1 MVVANDLSSKIIP
14 RVLIVSRRTLR
25 KNKYV
30 DFVGEY
36 HLDLIVSSG
45 AVPVIVPRVNGI
57 HSMLHSFEPIHGVLL
72 CEGEDVDPSLYAD
85 AESSSGL
92 SPEEMDEIRKVHA
105 EDMTID
111 REKDSIE
118 LTLARLCLERNIPFL
133 GICRGSQILN
143 VAAGGTL
150 YQDIDK
156 EVMTTSRTKH
166 IDYDNY
172 DGHRHE
178 ARIVEETPLHKW
190 FEEMD
195 IMVNSYHHQG
205 VKRLG
210 QRFVPM
216 AYAPDGLIEG
226 FYDPDRYDP
235 EEGQFLMGLQFHP
248 ERMRLSGSDEFDYPG
263 CALVYQEFVKA
274 VTAFQKKQVNVGE
287 MEMKRKTKT
296 LVKSFSQTEFLEAN
310 TVLSKQQENRLKQ
323 MGATVRNSCVY
334 MKRMK
339 RKEEQERAMD
349 KLSAE
354 RLSDL
359 VSFHH
364 MMARLC
370 SDAIK
375 RKLLEPTDRTIE
387 FSSFLNY

>member
-1 MVVANDLSSKIIP
+1 MVVANDNDLSTSKILH

-25 KNKYV
+25 KNKFV

-36 HLDLIVSSG
+36 HLDLIVSNG
-45 AVPVIVPRVNGI
+45 AVPVIVPRVSGI
-57 HSMLHSFEPIHGVLL
+57 HSMLKSFEPIHGVLL

-85 AESSSGL
+85 AEQQGL
-92 SPEEMDEIRKVHA
+92 SQEDMEEIRSLHA
-105 EDMTID
+105 SDTAID
-111 REKDSIE
+111 IEKDSIE
-118 LTLARLCLERNIPFL
+118 LTLAKLCLERNIPFL

-156 EVMTTSRTKH
+156 EIGTTTKH

-172 DGHRHE
+172 DDHRHE
-178 ARIVEETPLHKW
+178 ARVVEETPLHKW
-190 FEEMD
+190 FDEMD
-195 IMVNSYHHQG
+195 QIMVNSYHHQA

-210 QRFVPM
+210 ERFVPM

-226 FYDPDRYDP
+226 FYDPKGYNP
-235 EEGQFLMGLQFHP
+235 EEGRFLVGLQFHP
-248 ERMRLSGSDEFDYPG
+248 ERMRLSGGSDEFDYPG
-263 CALVYQEFVKA
+263 CATAYQEFVKA
-274 VTAFQKKQVNVGE
+274 VTAFQKKQLEAAEIV
-287 MEMKRKTKT
+287 MELKTKKKR
-296 LVKSFSQTEFLEAN
+296 LVKSFSMAELLEASN
-310 TVLSKQQENRLKQ
+310 TALSKKQENRLKQ

-334 MKRMK
+334 MKR
-339 RKEEQERAMD
+339 KEVQERAMD
-349 KLSAE
+349 KLSAD

-359 VSFHH
+359 LSFHR

-375 RKLLEPTDRTIE
+375 RKLLEVEPTET
-387 FSSFLNY
+387 

>member
-1 MVVANDLSSKIIP
+1 MVVVANDLSSTTLP
-14 RVLIVSRRTLR
+14 RVLVVSRRTLR
-25 KNKYV
+25 KNKFV

-36 HLDLIVSSG
+36 HLDLIVSHG
-45 AVPVIVPRVNGI
+45 AVPVIVPRVSGI
-57 HSMLHSFEPIHGVLL
+57 HPMLRSFEPIHGVLL

-85 AESSSGL
+85 KELLPGL
-92 SPEEMDEIRKVHA
+92 SQEDMDEIRTLHA
-105 EDMTID
+105 SDTTID

-118 LTLARLCLERNIPFL
+118 LSLAKLCLERNIPFL

-156 EVMTTSRTKH
+156 EVGTSTKH
-166 IDYDNY
+166 IDYNNY
-172 DGHRHE
+172 DEYRHE
-178 ARIVEETPLHKW
+178 ARLVEETPLREW
-190 FEEMD
+190 FDEMD
-195 IMVNSYHHQG
+195 QIMVNSYHHQG
-205 VKRLG
+205 VKRLAE
-210 QRFVPM
+210 RFAPM

-226 FYDPDRYDP
+226 FYDPNRYDP
-235 EEGQFLMGLQFHP
+235 EEGRFLMGLQFHP
-248 ERMRLSGSDEFDYPG
+248 ERMRLSDDEFDYPG
-263 CALVYQEFVKA
+263 CVSVYKEFVKA
-274 VTAFQKKQVNVGE
+274 VTAFQKKQLDAAE
-287 MEMKRKTKT
+287 MVKKKKKT
-296 LVKSFSQTEFLEAN
+296 LVKSFSGAELLEVN

-349 KLSAE
+349 KLSTE

-359 VSFHH
+359 LSFHN

-370 SDAIK
+370 SDAIN
-375 RKLLEPTDRTIE
+375 RKLLEPDH
-387 FSSFLNY
+387 

>member
-1 MVVANDLSSKIIP
+1 MVVANDNDLLTSKILP

-25 KNKYV
+25 KNKFV

-36 HLDLIVSSG
+36 HLDLIVSNG
-45 AVPVIVPRVNGI
+45 AVPVIVPRVSGI
-57 HSMLHSFEPIHGVLL
+57 HSMLKSFEPIHGVLL

-85 AESSSGL
+85 DAEEQQQGL
-92 SPEEMDEIRKVHA
+92 SQEDIDEIRTLHA
-105 EDMTID
+105 SDTAID

-118 LTLARLCLERNIPFL
+118 LTLAKLCLERNIPFL

-156 EVMTTSRTKH
+156 ELGTETKH

-172 DGHRHE
+172 DEHRHE
-178 ARIVEETPLHKW
+178 ARVVEETPLHGW
-190 FEEMD
+190 FEGMD
-195 IMVNSYHHQG
+195 RIMVNSYHHQA

-210 QRFVPM
+210 ERFVPM

-226 FYDPDRYDP
+226 FYDPNRYDP
-235 EEGQFLMGLQFHP
+235 EEGRFLVGLQFHP
-248 ERMRLSGSDEFDYPG
+248 ERMRVSGSDEFDYPG
-263 CALVYQEFVKA
+263 CATAYQEFVKA
-274 VTAFQKKQVNVGE
+274 VTAFQKKRQLDAAE
-287 MEMKRKTKT
+287 MMLKNHKKKT
-296 LVKSFSQTEFLEAN
+296 LVKSLSMAELLEAN
-310 TVLSKQQENRLKQ
+310 TALSKKQENRLKQ

-334 MKRMK
+334 VK
-339 RKEEQERAMD
+339 RKEVQERAMD
-349 KLSAE
+349 KLSNE

-359 VSFHH
+359 LSFHR

-375 RKLLEPTDRTIE
+375 RKLLEPTET
-387 FSSFLNY
+387 